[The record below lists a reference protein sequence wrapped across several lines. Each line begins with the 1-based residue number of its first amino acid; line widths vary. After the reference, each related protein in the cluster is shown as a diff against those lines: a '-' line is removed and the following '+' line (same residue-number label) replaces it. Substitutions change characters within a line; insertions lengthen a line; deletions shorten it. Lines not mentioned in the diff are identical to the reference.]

1 MDLAVDRVSMEFL
14 KGSTIEFA
22 EDLIASSFRVCSAI
36 SMLGL
41 PRHSLLNCEIWN
53 DTRTLF
59 QTEPLLQVKDNPN
72 SEQSCGCGTSFAA
85 KMD

>member
-1 MDLAVDRVSMEFL
+1 MAVDRVSMEFL

-41 PRHSLLNCEIWN
+41 PGQSLLNLE
-53 DTRTLF
+53 
-59 QTEPLLQVKDNPN
+59 
-72 SEQSCGCGTSFAA
+72 
-85 KMD
+85 